1 MNSGNFD
8 LIIVGGGPAGL
19 SAGLYAKRSALKTIL
34 VEKSNLG
41 GQVADTAR
49 VENYL
54 GIQSATGAE
63 LAWIPTETI
72 LLTHPLPEPLWAS
85 LCLEIH

>member
-1 MNSGNFD
+1 MWES
-8 LIIVGGGPAGL
+8 
-19 SAGLYAKRSALKTIL
+19 RL
-34 VEKSNLG
+34 VEAVFNAEDRGHMDLFSGSLKEVKRMEHWRSRN
-41 GQVADTAR
+41 
-49 VENYL
+49 
-54 GIQSATGAE
+54 E